1 MSPVSDRGRTI
12 DNMEYSEKEILKNKK
27 GIVLLITIIILGAL
41 LAAALGVASVFIKET
56 QISALV
62 DDSLIAILAAD
73 AGLEKMLYNV
83 RILGGS
89 STTSFNTDLSNG
101 ASYITCENPTTCS
114 DSLFIFTSTG
124 AFSNARRTLE
134 ASLAP

>member
-1 MSPVSDRGRTI
+1 M
-12 DNMEYSEKEILKNKK
+12 K
-27 GIVLLITIIILGAL
+27 LGL
-41 LAAALGVASVFIKET
+41 LAAALGVASVFTKEIQT
-56 QISALV
+56 SALI

-89 STTSFNTDLSNG
+89 SVTSFSASLSNG

-114 DSLFIFTSTG
+114 DALFIFTSTD
-124 AFSNARRTLE
+124 AFANARRTLR
-134 ASLAP
+134 ASLSP